1 MDCETNVK
9 WDVMLMNS
17 HQMSS
22 SNLAVSVMLLGF
34 QAECKQA
41 LMADYQLLWLSP
53 SLGGQAPSAFNNY
66 SLGSYILPTYL
77 L

>member
-41 LMADYQLLWLSP
+41 LMADYQLL
-53 SLGGQAPSAFNNY
+53 
-66 SLGSYILPTYL
+66 
-77 L
+77 